1 LLRPNTG
8 LKDQGRV
15 LFIGDRRFVSM
26 HASGRRG
33 SALASLLE
41 QARKDFRR
49 DHEGIRTAFAETY
62 QETLAVLRTPEV
74 QDIETAIEE
83 TAKQMLGFLGQRV
96 VADLEIG
103 FGFADPRDPYSSLT
117 IVCKEGDLELPA
129 ESMGLGIQD
138 CRRHLRRAS
147 P

>member
-1 LLRPNTG
+1 
-8 LKDQGRV
+8 
-15 LFIGDRRFVSM
+15 M